1 MSKVGRPFKV
11 EITEPLEPLEKSL
24 KQARSASQSERLQRL
39 VWLKRR
45 EVSSREALATRA
57 GRHCATI
64 TRWLKQYKTG
74 GLAGLLVVKKA
85 PGAVLERLKARLAE
99 PEGFSRYGAI
109 AQWLEQTCQV
119 SLKRDTLYQTVRYK
133 LKAKLK
139 VPRPRSLKQDPLKQ
153 VPFKKNCSPLQRAAT
168 SSQIG
173 SADSLSGSG

>member
-11 EITEPLEPLEKSL
+11 EITEPLEQLEQSL
-24 KQARSASQSERLQRL
+24 KQARSASQSERLQML
-39 VWLKRR
+39 VWLKRG

-85 PGAVLERLKARLAE
+85 PGAVPKIRGAVLERLKARLAE
-99 PEGFSRYGAI
+99 PEGFSSYGAI

-119 SLKRDTLYQTVRYK
+119 SIKRDTLYQTVRYK

-153 VPFKKNCSPLQRAAT
+153 AQFKKKLL
-168 SSQIG
+168 SS
-173 SADSLSGSG
+173 